1 MARARK
7 NGAKAD
13 EPETQAPAGCCNGAI
28 EVASEAADSVGESLE
43 VARKVVRTRPFIA
56 CALSLGAGAIIGLLI
71 SR

>member
-7 NGAKAD
+7 NGAKSD
-13 EPETQAPAGCCNGAI
+13 ELETQPAGCCNGAI
-28 EVASEAADSVGESLE
+28 DVVSEAADSVGESLE
-43 VARKVVRTRPFIA
+43 GARKVVRMRPFIA